1 MCCKLLL
8 EKSTHLHLLPV
19 LSDEGPRLIKFYND
33 KYLIL
38 FFCIRHIT
46 GKIGVN
52 FFLGKLIGRL
62 IMAQTEEEFN
72 KILEEN
78 IDISNEYYKENKGI
92 PEKAF

>member
-1 MCCKLLL
+1 M
-8 EKSTHLHLLPV
+8 
-19 LSDEGPRLIKFYND
+19 IN
-33 KYLIL
+33 LIL